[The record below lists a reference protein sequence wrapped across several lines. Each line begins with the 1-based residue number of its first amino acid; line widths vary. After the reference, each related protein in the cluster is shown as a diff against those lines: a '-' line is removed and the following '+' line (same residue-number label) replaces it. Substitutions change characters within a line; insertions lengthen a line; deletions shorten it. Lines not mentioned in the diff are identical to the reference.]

1 MSDTTPEPPADT
13 PSTPDPGRPEAP
25 RDLSRIRQA
34 PRPRKRGRNQSG
46 LRDPGSA
53 PMGLLAWLVIIAVAG
68 FIFVGNNA
76 PELLQRVI
84 GAPPAVATVEGEAVV
99 PPPSLQMTFAGRYAI
114 GAGGMAPGAATE
126 LINQIDQVAHT
137 DAVENMRTA
146 IVVAELQGAEPA
158 VERLRSLDLT
168 RAPEGEAAL
177 LSADRN
183 ALLSI
188 YETGNVANLSAEQ
201 QGALIEHHGWF
212 GRLALAYEQPDS
224 NPERAIAIAQA
235 QQLVLVI
242 FVAFVIGGFAF
253 VAGFVLAI
261 LALVRISG
269 RKLRWSYA
277 RPVAGGSVYLE
288 AFAIFLV
295 GFIGIGMLSDWVYT
309 LSGIDTSRVLVWLL
323 ALCPL
328 WPLARGADPGAWRY
342 AIGWHKGQGVF
353 KEIGAGIVGYLA
365 GLPVLL
371 LGVGVMFLLL
381 LISAA
386 LAGGEEPATPTHPI
400 GEEMMTGNW
409 LALVGLFTLA
419 TVWAP
424 FVEETMF
431 RGCLYHH
438 FRGRV
443 GALASAFAVAF
454 VFAAIHPQGWLA
466 IPPLMSLAIVFALIR
481 EWRGSIIAPAVA
493 HAINNGFI
501 FTLLYLAL
509 A

>member
-1 MSDTTPEPPADT
+1 
-13 PSTPDPGRPEAP
+13 
-25 RDLSRIRQA
+25 
-34 PRPRKRGRNQSG
+34 
-46 LRDPGSA
+46 
-53 PMGLLAWLVIIAVAG
+53 MGLLAWLIVIGVAG

-76 PELLQRVI
+76 PELIQRI
-84 GAPPAVATVEGEAVV
+84 TGASAEPTTDESEAVI
-99 PPPSLQMTFAGRYAI
+99 PAPSLQMTFAGRYAI
-114 GAGGMAPGAATE
+114 GAGAMAPAAAKE
-126 LINQIDQVAHT
+126 LIKQIDQVAHS
-137 DAVENMRTA
+137 DAVEIMRA
-146 IVVAELQGAEPA
+146 AMVVAELEGAEPA
-158 VERLRSLDLT
+158 VERLRGLDLS
-168 RAPEGEAAL
+168 RASEGEYAL
-177 LSADRN
+177 LAADRD

-212 GRLALAYEQPDS
+212 GRLALGFDQPNS
-224 NPERAIAIAQA
+224 NPERAIALAQA

-253 VAGFVLAI
+253 LSGFVLAI

-269 RKLRWSYA
+269 RKVRWFYA

-295 GFIGIGMLSDWVYT
+295 GFIGISVLSEWVYT

-328 WPLARGADPGAWRY
+328 WPLARGADPSAWRY

-381 LISAA
+381 FISAA
-386 LAGGEEPATPTHPI
+386 LSGGEEPATPTHPL
-400 GEEMMTGNW
+400 GDEMMGGNW

-419 TVWAP
+419 TIWAP

-443 GALASAFAVAF
+443 GALVAAFGVAF
-454 VFAAIHPQGWLA
+454 IFASIHPQGWLA

-493 HAINNGFI
+493 HAMNNGFI
-501 FTLLYLAL
+501 FTMLYLAL